1 MYATSG
7 NSLATVKWL
16 LEESPICGNAKEMLL
31 NIANPVSF
39 RYFNKSIARLMKGC
53 TIESIFCF
61 YLGSCTGKNRDHEL
75 FI

>member
-1 MYATSG
+1 MYASSG
-7 NSLATVKWL
+7 NSLAAVNWL

-39 RYFNKSIARLMKGC
+39 RYLYISTTSLTKRYP
-53 TIESIFCF
+53 IESIFCF
-61 YLGSCTGKNRDHEL
+61 YLGSNVGKNRDHEL